1 MSAVKQLKINPA
13 FFKLSGGQ
21 SKGKTKSKKGRKRPS
36 VSNSL
41 LNKSLKPN
49 DIKKKLL
56 QRIKE
61 HKRNNNNNNSHSDDL
76 EKSTV
81 KTFQDEFKE
90 SIDYLNDVV
99 KKKAKKKRDKTMRKR
114 DREKRH
120 EIIHS
125 SPEVNIPFK
134 DHTNKIFEKS
144 TIPNSVIA
152 APPYGCLKNGNKPTY
167 RQYKKTL
174 KKNKTENN
182 IQPKLV
188 INDKPQTMLNP
199 ESNAIQRKAK
209 LNEVR
214 EKLSSTFK
222 NPVVDINI
230 PEPPKKKIKKRNKTL
245 KRKIILGK
253 NKNSVGVLIKNKKT
267 RRRIKRDM
275 DVLKSTKISD
285 IKNYLKRHNLIK
297 IGSTAPEDVLRKM
310 YEDSRLSGSIYNK
323 NSEILIHNYM
333 SDM

>member
-13 FFKLSGGQ
+13 FFKLSGA

-61 HKRNNNNNNSHSDDL
+61 HKRNNNNNSDSGNL

-99 KKKAKKKRDKTMRKR
+99 KKRAKKKRDKTMRKR
-114 DREKRH
+114 DREQKH

-125 SPEVNIPFK
+125 SPEENMLFK

-144 TIPNSVIA
+144 TIPNSVISP
-152 APPYGCLKNGNKPTY
+152 PPYGCLKNGNKPTY

-174 KKNKTENN
+174 KKNKSATDVK
-182 IQPKLV
+182 PKLV
-188 INDKPQTMLNP
+188 INDKPQTMINP
-199 ESNAIQRKAK
+199 ESNANQRKAK

-222 NPVVDINI
+222 NPLVDINI

-245 KRKIILGK
+245 RRKITLGK
-253 NKNSVGVLIKNKKT
+253 NKNSVGILIKNKKT

-275 DVLKSTKISD
+275 DVLKSTKITD

-297 IGSTAPEDVLRKM
+297 IGSAAPEDVLRKM
-310 YEDSRLSGSIYNK
+310 YEDSRLSGSVYNK
-323 NSEILIHNYM
+323 TSEILIHNYM

>member
-13 FFKLSGGQ
+13 FFKLSGA

-61 HKRNNNNNNSHSDDL
+61 HKRNNNNNDSGDL

-99 KKKAKKKRDKTMRKR
+99 KKRAKKKRDKTMRKR
-114 DREKRH
+114 DRAQKH

-167 RQYKKTL
+167 RQYKK
-174 KKNKTENN
+174 
-182 IQPKLV
+182 
-188 INDKPQTMLNP
+188 
-199 ESNAIQRKAK
+199 
-209 LNEVR
+209 
-214 EKLSSTFK
+214 
-222 NPVVDINI
+222 
-230 PEPPKKKIKKRNKTL
+230 
-245 KRKIILGK
+245 
-253 NKNSVGVLIKNKKT
+253 
-267 RRRIKRDM
+267 
-275 DVLKSTKISD
+275 
-285 IKNYLKRHNLIK
+285 
-297 IGSTAPEDVLRKM
+297 
-310 YEDSRLSGSIYNK
+310 
-323 NSEILIHNYM
+323 
-333 SDM
+333 